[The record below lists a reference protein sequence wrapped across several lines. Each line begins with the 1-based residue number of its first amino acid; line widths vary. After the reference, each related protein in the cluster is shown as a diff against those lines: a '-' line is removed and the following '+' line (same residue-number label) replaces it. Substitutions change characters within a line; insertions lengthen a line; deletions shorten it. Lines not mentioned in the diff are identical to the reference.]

1 MSLFQNEFAKGNR
14 AIPYPPQAG
23 VVVAH
28 RFFVDIG
35 AAPAVNDIYEA
46 APILANCRVVDIVV
60 DSADMDTGTTLA
72 FDVGIMSGGF
82 GINDAARTCGNEFFA
97 ATPVAQTGGVARA
110 TKQSALNQ
118 ASSGSDRSIGLKC
131 TAAATGFT
139 AGQIALTVYTIAA

>member
-1 MSLFQNEFAKGNR
+1 MSLFQNDFAKGSR
-14 AIPYPPQAG
+14 AIPYPANAG

-28 RFFVDIG
+28 RYFVDIA
-35 AAPAVNDIYEA
+35 AAPVVNDIYEV
-46 APILANCRVVDIVV
+46 APLPANCRVTDIVV
-60 DSADMDTGTTLA
+60 DSADMDSGTTLA

-97 ATPVAQTGGVARA
+97 ATPIAQTGGVARP
-110 TKQSALNQ
+110 TKQSAINQ
-118 ASSGSDRSIGLKC
+118 APSGSDRSIGLKC